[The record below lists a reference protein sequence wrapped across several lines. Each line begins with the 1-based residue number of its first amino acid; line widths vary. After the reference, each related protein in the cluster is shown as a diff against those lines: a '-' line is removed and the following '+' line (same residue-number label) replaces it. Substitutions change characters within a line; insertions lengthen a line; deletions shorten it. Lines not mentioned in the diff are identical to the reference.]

1 MQYSKMCM
9 IEADGNPAA
18 VTNKVVQ
25 QISKCRG
32 SESASRPEG
41 VGTDAEEKLR
51 KYITSGRHKNT
62 KQKQTIR
69 SVILEEC

>member
-9 IEADGNPAA
+9 KQGDGNPAA

-32 SESASRPEG
+32 SETAMRPEC

-51 KYITSGRHKNT
+51 KYITQGNWALS
-62 KQKQTIR
+62 
-69 SVILEEC
+69 